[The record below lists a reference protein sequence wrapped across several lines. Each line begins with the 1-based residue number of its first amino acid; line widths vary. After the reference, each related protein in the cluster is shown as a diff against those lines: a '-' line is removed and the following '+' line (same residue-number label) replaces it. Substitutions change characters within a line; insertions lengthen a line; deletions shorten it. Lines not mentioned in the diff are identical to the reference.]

1 MYDFSFYQACGG
13 GANTTSFFR
22 DEEGIF
28 GSQCVPMGTLS
39 SQVVP
44 NSTSV
49 LSHMVYPKFNSHMY
63 ELKWW
68 AIGEH
73 NCSYFVTWGPKRE
86 ANGKAQQAHMM
97 GPMFSFLGWGGESF
111 FLKISSLFSMCSQHV
126 PLRFPMFP
134 RCCPKCSQ

>member
-1 MYDFSFYQACGG
+1 MWGGG

-97 GPMFSFLGWGGESF
+97 GPMFSFLGWGGVGRVF
-111 FLKISSLFSMCSQHV
+111 FKKFLPCSQCV
-126 PLRFPMFP
+126 LSMFP
-134 RCCPKCSQ
+134 

>member
-1 MYDFSFYQACGG
+1 MYDFRFYQTCRGQTQLVSLG
-13 GANTTSFFR
+13 MEKDF
-22 DEEGIF
+22 F
-28 GSQCVPMGTLS
+28 GSQYVPMGTLS

-49 LSHMVYPKFNSHMY
+49 LSHMVYPKFNSHIY

-86 ANGKAQQAHMM
+86 ANGKAQHAHMM
-97 GPMFSFLGWGGESF
+97 GPVFSFSGWGGGSF
-111 FLKISSLFSMCSQHV
+111 FLVCFSSLFSMCSQHV
-126 PLRFPMFP
+126 LSMFP
-134 RCCPKCSQ
+134 